1 VLKQCTTPRV
11 RSTAFSTSCSKNMT
25 PRTLFSNK
33 EPTAFSAAEVHSAV
47 SSKIKK
53 RSRGED
59 DGALGDDVTRATR
72 SKTEAEKIATFLR
85 SPAARVRPDGTRE
98 EYRLGVSDVL
108 VKQFT
113 EKKISL
119 KKSCQ
124 CDTMKPC
131 LGCDDSMREDSSLNP
146 DSAKPPVSRQ
156 LLSVQKSPSI
166 RMQSPAFG
174 RATLLRSPLVT
185 SSKKQSERK
194 TPASRSGN
202 PTPQSSAK
210 KNLSVLLEAQK

>member
-1 VLKQCTTPRV
+1 
-11 RSTAFSTSCSKNMT
+11 MT

-185 SSKKQSERK
+185 S
-194 TPASRSGN
+194 ASRSGN